1 MCKAIYRHYLILTP
15 MPLSGKILEDSIRLS
30 RIRWIKLVLYIVQ
43 AVALLS
49 LGFFVVFVL
58 GEATITPRLF
68 LPISSF
74 AAIVVLLLLLM
85 CIESFFFR
93 ILEIRFARSSS
104 ARHLMAKNSMR
115 RALIVAI
122 VTGVVALFFGLPAI
136 LNSVEDAS
144 STEMEI
150 TPMSAAPSFYNSDP
164 LDLVSVRQ
172 IVVTVSEPVHVYLV
186 TEQTY
191 NDHAGDYSELF
202 NLRLNRAE
210 NEYVITGTTSIEVPT
225 TEYAKYYII
234 VHDIY
239 GNDPTVKITIERSLA
254 HPFTGLISLMMMA
267 FVVANI
273 AWFAYLIP
281 IERKYSAGSIYK

>member
-1 MCKAIYRHYLILTP
+1 

-30 RIRWIKLVLYIVQ
+30 RIRWIKLLLYVIQ
-43 AVALLS
+43 AIALLS

-58 GEATITPRLF
+58 GNATITPRLF

-104 ARHLMAKNSMR
+104 ARHLMAKNSMK
-115 RALIVAI
+115 RAIIVAV
-122 VTGVVALFFGLPAI
+122 VTGAVALFFGLPSMINA
-136 LNSVEDAS
+136 VEDAS
-144 STEMEI
+144 STSMEI
-150 TPMSAAPSFYNSDP
+150 TRMSVAPSFYNSDP
-164 LDLVSVRQ
+164 LDLVSVKRV
-172 IVVTVSEPVHVYLV
+172 VVTVSAPVHVYLV

-191 NDHAGDYSELF
+191 NSYAGDYSELF

-210 NEYVITGTTSIEVPT
+210 DEYSITGTTSIEVPT

-239 GNDPTVKITIERSLA
+239 DNDPMVRITIERSLA
-254 HPFTGLISLMMMA
+254 HPFTGLISLMMLA

-273 AWFAYLIP
+273 AWFAYLVP

>member
-1 MCKAIYRHYLILTP
+1 
-15 MPLSGKILEDSIRLS
+15 MPLSGKILEDSIRLG

-49 LGFFVVFVL
+49 LGFLVVFVL

-93 ILEIRFARSSS
+93 ILEIKFARSSS
-104 ARHLMAKNSMR
+104 ARHLMAKNSMS
-115 RALIVAI
+115 RAIIIAVITGIVA
-122 VTGVVALFFGLPAI
+122 LLFGLPSI
-136 LNSVEDAS
+136 LSSIEDAS
-144 STEMEI
+144 STKLEI
-150 TPMSAAPSFYNSDP
+150 TAMSEAPSFYNSDP
-164 LDLVSVRQ
+164 LNLVSVKR
-172 IVVTVSEPVHVYLV
+172 VTVTASEPVHVYLV
-186 TEQTY
+186 TERTY
-191 NDHAGDYSELF
+191 IDYAGDYSELF

-210 NEYVITGTTSIEVPT
+210 NEYVITGTASIQVPT

-234 VHDIY
+234 VYDIY
-239 GNDPTVKITIERSLA
+239 DNDPTVEVTIERTLA
-254 HPFTGLISLMMMA
+254 HPFTGLISLLMVA